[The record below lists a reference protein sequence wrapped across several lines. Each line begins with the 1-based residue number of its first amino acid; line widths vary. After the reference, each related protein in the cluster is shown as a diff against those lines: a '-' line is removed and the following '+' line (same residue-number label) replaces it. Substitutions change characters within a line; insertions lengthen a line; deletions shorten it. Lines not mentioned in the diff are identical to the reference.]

1 MKSNYSL
8 DDLRYFCTVA
18 RLNSFKAAADDLSMP
33 LSILSRRIQQLEQD
47 LQLRLLNRD
56 AHRVSLTS
64 IGELY
69 YQRSHGLFDELSD
82 IGEALHNEKHQAKG
96 KIRVSAPINAD
107 TQFLR
112 NIFYDFLLHYPDI
125 QLDLHFSNALID
137 IEGEA
142 MDVVFR
148 VGNPVVDNWI
158 ARPLKDIHFILCAS
172 PEHDISGL
180 KQPTDLCGKPVIICH
195 PMSVWQLVSMNNGQ
209 EYDYQATHG
218 IRLEV
223 DEIQMLTH
231 GVKAGLGIGY
241 IPDYYALPMIEQGEL
256 QHVLP
261 EWRSKVRTLFLLYRD
276 RQNLPMRVRLFVEFV
291 LARFDSIT

>member
-18 RLNSFKAAADDLSMP
+18 RLKSFKLAADDLSIP
-33 LSILSRRIQQLEQD
+33 LSTLSRRIQQLEHH

-69 YQRSHGLFDELSD
+69 YQRSYPLFNELND
-82 IGEALHNEKHQAKG
+82 IGEELYAEKHHAKG
-96 KIRVSAPINAD
+96 KIRVSAPINAG

-112 NIFYDFLLHYPDI
+112 TIFYDFLLEYPDI
-125 QLDLHFSNALID
+125 QLDLHFSNTLID
-137 IEGEA
+137 IEAEA

-148 VGNPVVDNWI
+148 VGNPVADNWI
-158 ARPLKDIHFILCAS
+158 ARPLKDVHFILCTN
-172 PEHDISGL
+172 PKHDIAAI
-180 KQPTDLCGKPVIICH
+180 KQPSDLCGQPVIICH
-195 PMSVWQLVSMNNGQ
+195 PMSIWQLVNMQSGQ
-209 EYDYQATHG
+209 EYAYQALQG

-276 RQNLPMRVRLFVEFV
+276 REHLPMRVRLFVEFV
-291 LARFDSIT
+291 LARFN